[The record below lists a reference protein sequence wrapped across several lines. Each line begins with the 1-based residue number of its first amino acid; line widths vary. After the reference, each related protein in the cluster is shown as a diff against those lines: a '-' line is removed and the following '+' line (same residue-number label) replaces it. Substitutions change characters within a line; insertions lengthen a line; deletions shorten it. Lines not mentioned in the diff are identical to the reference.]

1 MCKQL
6 YYKSTPEQTEHLI
19 LTSSSYYE
27 ELLALLPFS
36 YVTDWATEKLS
47 VTPRSQSWRWGTEIL
62 DQAVFLSLCSC
73 FYASQLP
80 VYAISQKPRGGRM
93 VVKALTPG
101 TISLP
106 GRISQASY
114 GLLSGPVQKVTEPW
128 TATDIPTV
136 DIIILALAKTTERWL
151 YANGCGWSGPGQ
163 IVKTLGLVCIESS
176 VETVQDSSHL

>member
-1 MCKQL
+1 
-6 YYKSTPEQTEHLI
+6 
-19 LTSSSYYE
+19 
-27 ELLALLPFS
+27 
-36 YVTDWATEKLS
+36 
-47 VTPRSQSWRWGTEIL
+47 
-62 DQAVFLSLCSC
+62 
-73 FYASQLP
+73 
-80 VYAISQKPRGGRM
+80 M

-151 YANGCGWSGPGQ
+151 YANGCG
-163 IVKTLGLVCIESS
+163 
-176 VETVQDSSHL
+176 